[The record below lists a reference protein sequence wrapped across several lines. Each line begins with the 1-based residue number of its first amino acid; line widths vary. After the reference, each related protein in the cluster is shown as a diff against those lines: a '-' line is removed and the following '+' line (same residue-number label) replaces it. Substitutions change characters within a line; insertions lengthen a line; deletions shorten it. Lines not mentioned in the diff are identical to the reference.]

1 MEAWGVYVHYT
12 LRGLAKLSSFEGTV
26 LRGVPGHEQIAH
38 EYKKGRTIKWTAFT
52 SSTTDPAA
60 ATAFTSADGVIFRI
74 KVKTGKVITKLS
86 FFPREGEVL
95 LWPGQKYVVTRP
107 VYMEGGRHYIDMMKI
122 TTDADMLVF

>member
-60 ATAFTSADGVIFRI
+60 ATAFTSADVSSSALR
-74 KVKTGKVITKLS
+74 S
-86 FFPREGEVL
+86 R
-95 LWPGQKYVVTRP
+95 RA
-107 VYMEGGRHYIDMMKI
+107 R
-122 TTDADMLVF
+122 